1 MLEQWQPH
9 DLRVLLTDLWELR
22 GDDLFGNK
30 TLGAPNHGLCAI
42 SEVDNGTCAE
52 KTEHLTPP
60 AEADAGPV
68 DSRRGLLLRFV
79 PEYRGLRAHQCKIEK
94 YKHN

>member
-30 TLGAPNHGLCAI
+30 PLGAPNYGLCAL

-52 KTEHLTPP
+52 QTEHLTPP
-60 AEADAGPV
+60 AKADAGPA
-68 DSRRGLLLRFV
+68 DPRRGFLLRLV
-79 PEYRGLRAHQCKIEK
+79 TGYGSLRAHQCKIEK
-94 YKHN
+94 YKYN